1 MKKVLFETHHLY
13 YWPNFWPIVEELKKR
28 CNYEI
33 QVSIPKR
40 DSRSEEIQLM
50 DICKKMK
57 IQFIQSKNEQSRLK
71 AIIDQKFDI
80 IFVGNVG
87 QLKEI
92 VSDTTITIMVYHGI
106 GLKNS
111 YYNDIDDRIDMRA
124 VESQPR
130 LEELKTHGHKN
141 LILTGY
147 TKIDRLQTVKKNYL
161 INLREN
167 LNLDTNKKTVLYAP
181 SFYPSSIE
189 KIFPYLIELSRDFNV
204 IIKLHAFSWE
214 QKKYHHQSTL
224 FLKLSK
230 GNNNIFLLQND
241 VHDIIPYYLLSDIL
255 VTDISSTMFEYLPL
269 DRPIIQAEC
278 YSLKIKHR
286 ILQKRFWKKMDLKR
300 QQETDFVYNIKDPED
315 LLSRVYFA
323 IENSDD
329 MSALRK
335 SAREHYLYKTDGLAS
350 YRLVDALESYN
361 NEDRN
366 I

>member
-13 YWPNFWPIVEELKKR
+13 YWANFWPIVEELKKR
-28 CNYEI
+28 RNYDI

-57 IQFIQSKNEQSRLK
+57 IQFIQSENEQRRLR

-92 VSDTTITIMVYHGI
+92 ASDTTITIMVYHGI

-111 YYNDIDDRIDMRA
+111 YYTDIDDRVDMRA
-124 VESQPR
+124 VESKHR
-130 LEELKTHGHKN
+130 LEELKIQGHKN
-141 LILTGY
+141 LILTGF
-147 TKIDRLQTVKKNYL
+147 TKIDRLHTVKKNHL
-161 INLREN
+161 TSLRN
-167 LNLDTNKKTVLYAP
+167 KLNLCTKKKTVLYAP

-189 KIFPYLIELSRDFNV
+189 RIHPYLIELSKDFNV

-214 QKKYHHQSTL
+214 QKKYHYQSTL
-224 FLKLSK
+224 FLNLSQ
-230 GNNNIFLLQND
+230 GNNNIFLLQNN

-300 QQETDFVYNIKDPED
+300 QQEIDFVYNIKDPED
-315 LLSRVYFA
+315 LLNRVYFA

-335 SAREHYLYKTDGLAS
+335 SACEHYLYKTDGLAS
-350 YRLVDALESYN
+350 CRLVDALEDYN